1 MSTERNYWFEH
12 DGFCLCVNVTH
23 EGVIM
28 DVYRDPP
35 PLEPGV
41 EAFPTDEE
49 EGEPVATV
57 GMTSDEWI
65 EWVIDRDS

>member
-12 DGFCLCVNVTH
+12 GEHSLCVNVTH

-28 DVYRDPP
+28 DVYGTRDDDEDE
-35 PLEPGV
+35 PL
-41 EAFPTDEE
+41 
-49 EGEPVATV
+49 ATV

-65 EWVIDRDS
+65 EWVINRDS